1 MADNVQLTAE
11 PRDRLGKGASRAV
24 RKSGRIPAVI
34 YGDKQDPIAVSL
46 TYKDVLAQV
55 NTGTFLSTLVD
66 VEVGGEKFRTIPRD
80 IQFDPVRDFIMH
92 VDFLRLGKGARVNV
106 EVQVNFLNEDQCE
119 GLQRGGVL
127 NVVRYTVELSCPAEA
142 IPEGIDADLAGLDIG
157 GSVHISDI
165 TLPEGV
171 EPTITDRDFTIATI
185 AAAMAEEVEPT
196 DEEEEF
202 EGLEGEEGVEGA
214 EGAEGEG
221 EEEAGG
227 GEE

>member
-11 PRDRLGKGASRAV
+11 PRDRIGKGASRAV
-24 RKSGRIPAVI
+24 RKAGRIPAVI
-34 YGDKQDPIAVSL
+34 YGDKQDPITVSL

-66 VEVGGEKFRTIPRD
+66 VEVGGEKYRTIPRD
-80 IQFDPVRDFIMH
+80 VQFDPVRDFIMH

-106 EVQVNFLNEDQCE
+106 EVQVNFINEDQCE

-127 NVVRYTVELSCPAEA
+127 NVVRYAVELSCPAEA
-142 IPEGIDADLAGLDIG
+142 IPEGLDADLAGLDIG
-157 GSVHISDI
+157 GSIHISDI
-165 TLPEGV
+165 SLPEGV

-196 DEEEEF
+196 DEDEEF
-202 EGLEGEEGVEGA
+202 EGVEGA
-214 EGAEGEG
+214 EGAEDGEGAEG
-221 EEEAGG
+221 EEEGG

>member
-11 PRDRLGKGASRAV
+11 PRDRIGKGASRAI
-24 RKSGRIPAVI
+24 RKAGRIPAVI

-46 TYKDVLAQV
+46 TYKEVLAQV
-55 NTGTFLSTLVD
+55 NTGTFLSALVD

-106 EVQVNFLNEDQCE
+106 EVQVNFLNEDECE
-119 GLQRGGVL
+119 GLQRGGAL
-127 NVVRYTVELSCPAEA
+127 NVVRYTVELSCPAES
-142 IPEGIDADLAGLDIG
+142 IPEGLDANLAGLDIG
-157 GSVHISDI
+157 DSIHISDI

-185 AAAMAEEVEPT
+185 AAAMAEEVEPS
-196 DEEEEF
+196 DEDE
-202 EGLEGEEGVEGA
+202 LEGVEGA

-221 EEEAGG
+221 AEGEGDGEGG
-227 GEE
+227 GED

>member
-11 PRDRLGKGASRAV
+11 PRDRIGKGASRAV
-24 RKSGRIPAVI
+24 RKAGRIPAVI
-34 YGDKQDPIAVSL
+34 YGDKKDPIAVSL
-46 TYKDVLAQV
+46 TYKEVLAQV
-55 NTGTFLSTLVD
+55 NTGTFLSALVD

-106 EVQVNFLNEDQCE
+106 EVQVNFLNEEECE

-127 NVVRYTVELSCPAEA
+127 NVVRYTVELSCPAES
-142 IPEGIDADLAGLDIG
+142 IPEGLDANLAGLDIG
-157 GSVHISDI
+157 DSIHISDI

-171 EPTITDRDFTIATI
+171 EPTITDRDFTVATI

-196 DEEEEF
+196 DEDE
-202 EGLEGEEGVEGA
+202 LEGVEGE

-221 EEEAGG
+221 AE
-227 GEE
+227 GEGDGEGDGED